1 MNTISHPTA
10 PIRCS
15 SIRVFTVVSGTGG
28 VGKTTVVANLA
39 AALTLA
45 GKRVTVVD
53 GDLSLAHLDL
63 LFGVSPRY
71 TLTDFFAGTCAL
83 PDVLTTGH
91 LGITLLPAAHSVQ
104 QVTRLSA
111 EQKIAFLSELDALI
125 HESELLLVD
134 TGSGL
139 SDITAYFA
147 TAAQEIVVVITPERT
162 TLAEAA
168 ALVTALAATC
178 HEKRFWVLA
187 NKVEGEHEARCLYD
201 AFARVVFPT
210 LHISL
215 DLLGW
220 IPRDSALARATTCQ
234 QMAVLAA
241 PASPVSHAFA
251 TLAGQ
256 VGRCAREAAPVKGG
270 LQFFFRRLLDMGA
283 PVAPAGDSV
292 S

>member
-1 MNTISHPTA
+1 MNRVSHPTTA
-10 PIRCS
+10 TRGS
-15 SIRVFTVVSGTGG
+15 SIRVFTVVSGTGS

-45 GKRVTVVD
+45 GNRVTVVD

-63 LFGVSPRY
+63 LLGVSPRY

-91 LGITLLPAAHSVQ
+91 LGITLLPAAHGVQ

-111 EQKIAFLSELDALI
+111 EQKIAFLSELDALV

-147 TAAQEIVVVITPERT
+147 TAAQEIVVVITPERA
-162 TLAEAA
+162 TLTDAA
-168 ALVTALAATC
+168 ALVTALASTC
-178 HEKRFWVLA
+178 HEKRFWVLT
-187 NKVEGEHEARCLYD
+187 NKVEGEHDARGLYD

-220 IPRDSALARATTCQ
+220 IPRDPELARATTRQ
-234 QMAVLAA
+234 QMAVLVA

-251 TLAGQ
+251 TLASQ
-256 VGRCAREAAPVKGG
+256 VGRCAEDASPVKGG
-270 LQFFFRRLLDMGA
+270 LQFFFHRLLNMRA

-292 S
+292 F